1 MLFTK
6 KKKRGG
12 LWCFFHVKIIKRLT
26 FCLLQR
32 SFVVVRKGT
41 EVRGTNHTSRD
52 VRKRIGM
59 FDRGHRRAAYRIQIR
74 PKPAP
79 TFWFRGTLDALYSCQ
94 RHGPQWGCC
103 RFDANPLEWEKDSVF
118 FFFFLQS
125 SFSPLFVSNFSA
137 PATLRA
143 FSGFFPS
150 CFFFFR
156 AHFACSP
163 YCFRRHLVEC
173 NFVRASVCVQA
184 QEICRFKFKRFRRS
198 RCSPF

>member
-12 LWCFFHVKIIKRLT
+12 LWCFFHVKIIKCLT

-41 EVRGTNHTSRD
+41 EVRSTNHTSRD

-74 PKPAP
+74 SKPAP

-118 FFFFLQS
+118 FFFFCKAPFRHY
-125 SFSPLFVSNFSA
+125 SFPTSLLPQRYEHFPV
-137 PATLRA
+137 
-143 FSGFFPS
+143 FFPLA
-150 CFFFFR
+150 FFFFH